1 MKPKQKAEK
10 PKVNA
15 DFEFLDR
22 TSRRV
27 EFLYDD
33 PWRVFR
39 IQSDLIQSVE
49 TMARS
54 LEDSERVVAV
64 FGSARKSESDP
75 YCEQARQVCRELGS
89 KGFAIVTGGGPGIME
104 AANRGAQEGGGLSIG
119 MNIHLHHE
127 QNPNPYLDAQHECMY
142 FFVRKMMFAKYA
154 HGFVIFPG
162 GYGTMDELFEALTL
176 IQTDKLANFPVIL
189 FGTRYWKPLVHW
201 LRDSMFAEGC
211 ISHEDLARIAMTDS
225 VETAVHWLEDA
236 SQGICHLDGG
246 LARMFGLSC
255 PATAV
260 DATRP
265 KETS

>member
-1 MKPKQKAEK
+1 MKPKAKPK
-10 PKVNA
+10 TPKVNA
-15 DFEFLDR
+15 DFEFFDR

-27 EFLYDD
+27 EFLYED

-49 TMARS
+49 TMARA
-54 LEDSERVVAV
+54 LENSERVVAV
-64 FGSARKSESDP
+64 FGSARKSKSDQ
-75 YCEQARQVCRELGS
+75 YCEHAHEVCRQLGM
-89 KGFAIVTGGGPGIME
+89 KDFAIITGGGPGIME

-127 QNPNPYLDAQHECMY
+127 QKPNAFLDAQHECMY

-189 FGTRYWKPLVHW
+189 FGTRYWQPLVHW
-201 LRDSMFAEGC
+201 LRDSMHAEGC
-211 ISHEDLARIAMTDS
+211 ISQTDLERIALTDS
-225 VETAVHWLEDA
+225 VENTVRWLDEA
-236 SQGICHLDGG
+236 SQGCCHLDGG
-246 LARMFGLSC
+246 LAKMFGLSC
-255 PATAV
+255 PTTAN
-260 DATRP
+260 AQPP
-265 KETS
+265 KSES

>member
-1 MKPKQKAEK
+1 MKPKSQQ

-15 DFEFLDR
+15 DFEFFDR
-22 TSRRV
+22 TSRKV
-27 EFLYDD
+27 EFLYED

-64 FGSARKSESDP
+64 FGSARKSDSDP
-75 YCEQARQVCRELGS
+75 YYEHARETCRLLGS

-127 QNPNPYLDAQHECMY
+127 QKPNPFLDAQHECMY

-176 IQTDKLANFPVIL
+176 IQTNKLANFPVIL
-189 FGTRYWKPLVHW
+189 FGSGYWQPLVEW
-201 LRDSMFAEGC
+201 LRDSMFAAGC
-211 ISHEDLARIAMTDS
+211 ISEEDLARIALTDS
-225 VETAVHWLEDA
+225 VEKAVGWLEQA
-236 SQGICHLDGG
+236 SQGRCHLDGG

-255 PATAV
+255 PAPV
-260 DATRP
+260 DEPT
-265 KETS
+265 

>member
-1 MKPKQKAEK
+1 MNAKSKPGTPKA
-10 PKVNA
+10 NA
-15 DFEFLDR
+15 DFEFFDR

-27 EFLYDD
+27 EFLYEE
-33 PWRVFR
+33 PWRIFR

-75 YCEQARQVCRELGS
+75 YCEQAREVCGELGS
-89 KGFAIVTGGGPGIME
+89 KGFTIITGGGPGIME

-127 QNPNPYLDAQHECMY
+127 QQPNPYLDAQHECMY

-162 GYGTMDELFEALTL
+162 GYGTMDELFESLTL
-176 IQTDKLANFPVIL
+176 IQTGKLANFPVIL
-189 FGTRYWKPLVHW
+189 FGTSYWTPLIDWMHKT
-201 LRDSMFAEGC
+201 MFADGC
-211 ISHEDLARIAMTDS
+211 IDNQDLRRLAITDDPA
-225 VETAVHWLEDA
+225 TAVRWLEEA
-236 SQGICHLDGG
+236 RKGECHLDGG
-246 LARMFGLSC
+246 ISHNASPGSC
-255 PATAV
+255 
-260 DATRP
+260 
-265 KETS
+265 